1 VRWSARDADGDRLT
15 SMVEYSLDGGR
26 HWTVVADG
34 ITGNSARVPSRFLS
48 ASRNARLRV
57 LLDDGFDVT
66 SVTSGRLRARGA
78 PPTVQILNGPRRGHV
93 LDTTTLLL
101 QGSAFDDADRAILGR
116 HLKWYLG
123 KRLIGT
129 GERVTLSGPKAGN
142 AAIRLVA
149 TDSRGRSSQATLPL
163 RVKAV
168 AARYLLF
175 DAPPL
180 VSVRARSVKIRV
192 ASSRPATFAI
202 AGKRYKVNQTPR
214 TITVRI
220 HRGKSLIRIPC
231 SLRSD
236 GGVVSGTYIGL
247 RGP

>member
-15 SMVEYSLDGGR
+15 STVEYSLDGGR

-48 ASRNARLRV
+48 ASRDARLRV
-57 LLDDGFDVT
+57 LVGDGFDVT
-66 SVTSGRLRARGA
+66 TVTSGRLRARGA
-78 PPTVQILNGPRRGHV
+78 PPVVQILNAPRRGHV
-93 LDTTTLLL
+93 LSTATLLL
-101 QGSAFDDADRAILGR
+101 QGSAFDDADKPITGR

-142 AAIRLVA
+142 SAIRLVA
-149 TDSRGRSSQATLPL
+149 TDSHGRSAQATLPL

-175 DAPPL
+175 NAPLL
-180 VSVRARSVKIRV
+180 VSSRARTVRITV
-192 ASSRPATFAI
+192 AASTPATFTI
-202 AGKRYKVNQTPR
+202 ARRHYAVGPR
-214 TITVRI
+214 LRAITVRI
-220 HRGKSLIRIPC
+220 KPGRSILRLAC
-231 SLRSD
+231 SLRSP
-236 GGVVSGTYIGL
+236 GGVVRDTYLAL
-247 RGP
+247 R